1 MTVELVAIY
10 VLAVVVVVEAIV
22 LRVTRARL
30 RAARQEIEELR
41 APTEPRTN
49 LLLAGGRAAVKT
61 MWQTANLINKEGFGG
76 AMWSSIEELAGW
88 AEVERPDLAKLA
100 PTGRVA
106 IVFSDIEG
114 STALNERMGDRAWVR
129 LIDHHDK
136 LVGRCV
142 KKQSGYV
149 VKSQGD
155 GFMIAFAEPE
165 QAVRCSI
172 DMQQQLA
179 KAPNGIRV
187 RIGIHTG
194 KSVRRGDDLFGR
206 NVAMAARV
214 ASQADGGEILV
225 SKAVRDALSG
235 MGSCADISFD
245 AGRTAELKGFA
256 GDHRLYA
263 VDWPPDSASR

>member
-1 MTVELVAIY
+1 MTVELVAIC
-10 VLAVVVVVEAIV
+10 VLAVVVVIEAIA
-22 LRVTRARL
+22 LRVTRTRL

-41 APTEPRTN
+41 APSEPRTS

-136 LVGRCV
+136 LVSRCV

-214 ASQADGGEILV
+214 ASQANGDEILV

-235 MGSCADISFD
+235 LDSCADISFD
-245 AGRTAELKGFA
+245 AGRVAELKGFT
-256 GDHRLYA
+256 GEHRLYA
-263 VDWPPDSASR
+263 VDWPPASSSR

>member
-1 MTVELVAIY
+1 MTVELVAIC
-10 VLAVVVVVEAIV
+10 VLAVVVVIEAIA
-22 LRVTRARL
+22 LRVTRTRL

-41 APTEPRTN
+41 APSEPRTS

-136 LVGRCV
+136 LASRCV

-214 ASQADGGEILV
+214 ASQANGDEILV

-235 MGSCADISFD
+235 LDSCADISFD
-245 AGRTAELKGFA
+245 AGRVAELKGFT
-256 GDHRLYA
+256 GEHRLYA
-263 VDWPPDSASR
+263 VDWPPASSSR